1 MYRFSK
7 LTFEEAATAKKKLLI
22 FFMSEI
28 DVCIVAMPGFKCNY
42 PEMIALGFLFCITGL
57 GSIYFLIKNLKSPIH
72 IKERKVFNSNS
83 LFWITM
89 MIWMVYRGLI
99 LLIPFNYTSSTLL
112 IFQGGVN
119 VTLALIPISLL
130 VLLTCELLFSYRNP
144 GYKIISF
151 FRCVFA
157 VFVFVFLVTGIAISF
172 IPTDDNSDSVFGI
185 SLWSGCTDLLILV
198 FVVIPAYLLIDAIS
212 YPIIQP
218 DDIPC
223 VNQSKFGLSIFG
235 ILFFLRSL
243 YNILHYLKLNP
254 ISTWLSHQQNS
265 ANIAKARAFTA
276 CFTFI
281 FEYCTGIL
289 AMIGSNL
296 IRKHDLKFAED
307 PFYARGASD
316 SLIVAG

>member
-1 MYRFSK
+1 M
-7 LTFEEAATAKKKLLI
+7 EEL
-22 FFMSEI
+22 
-28 DVCIVAMPGFKCNY
+28 DVCANAMPGFGCNY
-42 PEMIALGFLFCITGL
+42 YEMIVLGFLFCFTGFSAL
-57 GSIYFLIKNLKSPIH
+57 YFLIKNLKSPIH
-72 IKERKVFNSNS
+72 IKERKLFNSNS

-89 MIWMVYRGLI
+89 MIWMEYRGIIMLV
-99 LLIPFNYTSSTLL
+99 PFKYSTQSLL

-157 VFVFVFLVTGIAISF
+157 VFVFVFLVVGIALSF
-172 IPTDDNSDSVFGI
+172 IDQAMDSDYVSSL

-218 DDIPC
+218 DDVPC
-223 VNQSKFGLSIFG
+223 VNQSRLGLSIFG

-243 YNILHYLKLNP
+243 YNILHWFGVNP
-254 ISTWLSHQQNS
+254 VADWW
-265 ANIAKARAFTA
+265 AKESYKKNRNAVIFAAAFS
-276 CFTFI
+276 FV

-289 AMIGSNL
+289 AMLGSNL